1 MPIGVPATTAG
12 HARSAA
18 ILGAAGLLT
27 IRLASGRAARC
38 VRAIRA
44 APVHHPAPQCAR

>member
-18 ILGAAGLLT
+18 ILEAAGPLAT
-27 IRLASGRAARC
+27 RLFSGRAARC
-38 VRAIRA
+38 IRAIR
-44 APVHHPAPQCAR
+44 PAPAHEPAQQCAR